1 MKPKS
6 LLLESRNIT
15 KSFGSFV
22 ANDDINFNI
31 IEGEIHG
38 LLGENGAGKSTFV
51 KMVYGLLEPSMGD
64 FYWNG
69 EKITI
74 QGPQGARDIG
84 IGMVFQHFTLFPT
97 LTVIEN
103 IQLAL
108 NENINLQELR
118 EKIIKKSAEFGLTVD
133 PDIYI
138 RDLSVGEQQR
148 VEILRCLLQNPKLLI
163 MDEPTSVLT
172 PQESEQLFRVL
183 NQLSKTGCSI
193 LFISH
198 KLKEVKELTQR
209 ATILRRGCVIDTVA
223 SSDVSTKQLAKM
235 MVGSDPQN
243 VKSKL
248 VMNI

>member
-1 MKPKS
+1 MTTKPV
-6 LLLESRNIT
+6 LLESREIS
-15 KSFGSFV
+15 KSFGSFL
-22 ANDDINFNI
+22 ANDSINFDI
-31 IEGEIHG
+31 LEGEIHG

-51 KMVYGLLEPSMGD
+51 KMVYGLLEPSNGT

-69 EKITI
+69 KKII
-74 QGPQGARDIG
+74 IGRPQEARNFG

-108 NENINLQELR
+108 NDKFATHELR
-118 EKIIKKSAEFGLTVD
+118 DTINKKSAEFGITVD

-172 PQESEQLFRVL
+172 PQESEQLFSVL
-183 NQLSKTGCSI
+183 KKLSKTGCSI

-198 KLKEVKELTQR
+198 KLKEIKKITQR
-209 ATILRRGCVIDTVA
+209 ATILRRGLRCKYRGNSRRI
-223 SSDVSTKQLAKM
+223 
-235 MVGSDPQN
+235 N
-243 VKSKL
+243 
-248 VMNI
+248 

>member
-1 MKPKS
+1 MTTKPV
-6 LLLESRNIT
+6 LLESREIS
-15 KSFGSFV
+15 KSFGSFL
-22 ANDDINFNI
+22 ANDSINFNI
-31 IEGEIHG
+31 LEGEIHG

-51 KMVYGLLEPSMGD
+51 KMIYGLLEPSKGT

-69 EKITI
+69 KKIVI
-74 QGPQGARDIG
+74 GRPQEARNFG

-108 NENINLQELR
+108 NDKFAAHELR
-118 EKIIKKSAEFGLTVD
+118 DTIIKKSAEFGITVD

-172 PQESEQLFRVL
+172 PQESEQLFSVL
-183 NQLSKTGCSI
+183 KKLSKTGCSI

-198 KLKEVKELTQR
+198 KLKEIK
-209 ATILRRGCVIDTVA
+209 
-223 SSDVSTKQLAKM
+223 K
-235 MVGSDPQN
+235 
-243 VKSKL
+243 
-248 VMNI
+248 